1 MLNKKGKSMK
11 VEKQLGLNS
20 KVTLDGVKAT
30 VTGLNGQ
37 GLTLTNDK
45 TGELVTMSLGQA
57 LINIREKVLEIVK
70 V

>member
-1 MLNKKGKSMK
+1 MK

-30 VTGLNGQ
+30 VTGLDGQ

>member
-1 MLNKKGKSMK
+1 MK

-20 KVTLDGVKAT
+20 KVTLDGVKST

-45 TGELVTMSLGQA
+45 TGELVTISLGQA
-57 LINIREKVLEIVK
+57 LISIREKVLEIVK

>member
-57 LINIREKVLEIVK
+57 LINIR
-70 V
+70 

>member
-1 MLNKKGKSMK
+1 MK

-57 LINIREKVLEIVK
+57 LINIREKVLEIVI
-70 V
+70 VLS

>member
-1 MLNKKGKSMK
+1 MK

>member
-30 VTGLNGQ
+30 VTGLDGQ